1 MKIHGVRFSEIP
13 SSNFIIKSQVL
24 YQSGVV
30 MITDN
35 APCHSSIEEIFQ
47 ENEFDIHRL
56 LILGRYS
63 LMLNSIEYT

>member
-1 MKIHGVRFSEIP
+1 MKLEEGLSE
-13 SSNFIIKSQVL
+13 NLKL
-24 YQSGVV
+24 V

-56 LILGRYS
+56 LRLGPYS
-63 LMLNSIEYT
+63 PMLNAIEYTWC